1 MENIEDIRKR
11 LKSAYDNSKIT
22 YDKLEA
28 ITGIGHSV
36 INRYLTGKTKKIP
49 LDDFLKICYAI
60 GADPRIILGWVDEPE
75 NEQASKTELISVS
88 KQLSPSGNEQLLDY
102 ARYLADRAKKQ

>member
-11 LKSAYDNSKIT
+11 LKAAYDNSKIT

-49 LDDFLKICYAI
+49 LDDFLIFNGFGGEGEI
-60 GADPRIILGWVDEPE
+60 
-75 NEQASKTELISVS
+75 
-88 KQLSPSGNEQLLDY
+88 
-102 ARYLADRAKKQ
+102 

>member
-11 LKSAYDNSKIT
+11 LKEAYDKSKTT
-22 YDKLEA
+22 YDKLES

-60 GADPRIILGWVDEPE
+60 GANPRIILGWVDEPI
-75 NEQASKTELISVS
+75 NEPASKAELITVS
-88 KQLSPSGNEQLLDY
+88 EQLSPEGNDQLLEY
-102 ARYLADRAKKQ
+102 AHFLADRVKKR